1 MTAIYLG
8 QHVIVPRLYEYKIQL
23 CTIHFMSIIVTTSP
37 PLQMNEYILAYW
49 NWMTIIAIYGCLVD
63 QSNNEQ
69 VNGTTFPPFE
79 LESHPFLQSYRS
91 TISGVFTSLLRGLCV
106 WEGTFWGT
114 PLSECFSVDGHT
126 KIRCP
131 AHQISLVSQQLT
143 NFLRTFFCFAFV
155 VVFVVDHER
164 SRCRPPRSFG

>member
-1 MTAIYLG
+1 M
-8 QHVIVPRLYEYKIQL
+8 IVPRLYEYKIQL